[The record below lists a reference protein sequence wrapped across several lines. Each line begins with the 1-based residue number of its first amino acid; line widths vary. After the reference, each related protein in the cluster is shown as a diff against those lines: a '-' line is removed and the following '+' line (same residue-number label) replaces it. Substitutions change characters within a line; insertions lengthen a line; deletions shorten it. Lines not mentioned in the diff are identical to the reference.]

1 MAEKKIKRNAIKI
14 AMLGDSMVGKTAICN
29 TFMNIEF
36 NDNNLS
42 TIGMEKLES
51 QITLKNGEEI
61 KFIIW
66 DTAGQERFRSIAL
79 KSIKTAQGVV
89 IVFDLTQKRTFLNV
103 VNWLKE
109 INEKLNNVCIVLFGN
124 KCDIDENKWEVSKDE
139 IMKFV
144 EKNGLTYFET
154 SAKEDINIKEGFKNV
169 VNAAYEKYE
178 GTTSGIQLDKNI
190 ETKKNQNAV
199 EVEKQREKR
208 KKQIRKRKYKLN
220 TFIFY
225 LV

>member
-51 QITLKNGEEI
+51 QMTLNNGEEI
-61 KFIIW
+61 KLIIW

-190 ETKKNQNAV
+190 ETKKKSKCCGGG
-199 EVEKQREKR
+199 ETEGEK
-208 KKQIRKRKYKLN
+208 KKTNKKKEI
-220 TFIFY
+220 
-225 LV
+225 

>member
-51 QITLKNGEEI
+51 QMTLNNGEEI
-61 KFIIW
+61 KLIIW

-124 KCDIDENKWEVSKDE
+124 KCDIDEDKWEVTKDE
-139 IMKFV
+139 VMKFV

>member
-1 MAEKKIKRNAIKI
+1 MAEKKIKRNAIKV

-190 ETKKNQNAV
+190 ETKKKSKCCGGG
-199 EVEKQREKR
+199 ETEGEK
-208 KKQIRKRKYKLN
+208 KKTNKKKEI
-220 TFIFY
+220 
-225 LV
+225 